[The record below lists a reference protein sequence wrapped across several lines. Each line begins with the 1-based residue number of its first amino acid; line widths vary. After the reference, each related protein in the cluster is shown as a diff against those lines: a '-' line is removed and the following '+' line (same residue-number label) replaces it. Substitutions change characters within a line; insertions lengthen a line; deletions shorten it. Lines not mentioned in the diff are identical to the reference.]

1 MTPRL
6 SRAAF
11 GKSRERVLSGALG
24 PPIAKDDQPNQ
35 VDIDASQE
43 SQRETPFP
51 TAADAA
57 SALKTLCEEL
67 TRRVPGYAAVMMP
80 LLSAALRGC
89 YLLLPGF
96 PTDDIPLALRGFPVN
111 PPRTLGELNDLLSRI
126 EDILLLELPL
136 EQTPPGHSEHARGKT
151 R

>member
-6 SRAAF
+6 SRTAF
-11 GKSRERVLSGALG
+11 AKQRERALSKALALSTTRDAQ
-24 PPIAKDDQPNQ
+24 PPQ
-35 VDIDASQE
+35 VDITANQE
-43 SQRETPFP
+43 SLLETPFP
-51 TAADAA
+51 AAADAA

-67 TRRVPGYAAVMMP
+67 TRRVPGYAAAMMP

-111 PPRTLGELNDLLSRI
+111 PPRTLAELSDLLSRI
-126 EDILLLELPL
+126 EDILLLELPH
-136 EQTPPGHSEHARGKT
+136 EVAPPGCLEDARGET